1 VYKIIKKSHEK
12 NTKVIRND
20 TSFNGLEKSGL
31 PPVIKTKTSKT
42 IGIINNKVLTRLPVV
57 E

>member
-1 VYKIIKKSHEK
+1 MKKSPEK

-20 TSFNGLEKSGL
+20 TSFNGLEKSVL
-31 PPVIKTKTSKT
+31 PLVIKTKTSKT